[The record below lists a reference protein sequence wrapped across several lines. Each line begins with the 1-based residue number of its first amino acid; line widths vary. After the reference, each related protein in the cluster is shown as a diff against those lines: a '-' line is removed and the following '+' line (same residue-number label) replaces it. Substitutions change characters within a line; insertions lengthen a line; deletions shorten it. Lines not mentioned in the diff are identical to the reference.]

1 MQEQGLLYLKN
12 FKRKKNTRVFS
23 MEASLQTPSIE
34 SFSYSWLASS
44 LEESLIVSDHDEA
57 SSFIEMDPRLP
68 PSKRFIRVSSDFG
81 FDFPVSESPLGLVHA
96 DELISNGF
104 LVPLFVK
111 DMKMEDHYMPAAS
124 TSHKTTVHSTSHR
137 VRCASLRR
145 CQRLSKRFF
154 HKYLKLLLRPL
165 FYTTRRRRNQ
175 FEGGDV
181 ATSTNRNWEFSATT
195 SPRTSVAYS
204 ADDNWRR
211 SCDSESSIHEAVLHC
226 KRTQGK

>member
-1 MQEQGLLYLKN
+1 
-12 FKRKKNTRVFS
+12 

-44 LEESLIVSDHDEA
+44 LEVVSDHDHDHDHDHDEA

-111 DMKMEDHYMPAAS
+111 DMKVENHYMPAAS
-124 TSHKTTVHSTSHR
+124 TSALHSTSHR

-154 HKYLKLLLRPL
+154 HKYIKLLLRPL
-165 FYTTRRRRNQ
+165 LYTTRRRRNQ
-175 FEGGDV
+175 FQSGDV
-181 ATSTNRNWEFSATT
+181 AMSTNRGWEFSAAT